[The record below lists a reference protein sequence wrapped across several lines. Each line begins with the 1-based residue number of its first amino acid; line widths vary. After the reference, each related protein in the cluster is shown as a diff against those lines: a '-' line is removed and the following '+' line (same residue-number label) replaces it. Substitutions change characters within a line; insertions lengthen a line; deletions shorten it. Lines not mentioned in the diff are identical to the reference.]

1 MSVSDDISLVNITA
15 AAFYPFPTS
24 PEWPDQKIN
33 NTPVR
38 NLTDRQHSL
47 CHNPTFQCLQ
57 KIHHVQQTSLQC
69 WGQVWRAVSLYK
81 VSSRVLH
88 TWRKKT
94 STSCFQKSKRN
105 NKGIWQVLL
114 LVPLISRHISWWGMF
129 SQLRLLVCD
138 LHHYWSIRPVKVYQ
152 DQTSPFVILTTGCLC
167 LLILFIIYS
176 LYA

>member
-47 CHNPTFQCLQ
+47 SQPNLPVPSEDTSCPTD
-57 KIHHVQQTSLQC
+57 IPT
-69 WGQVWRAVSLYK
+69 
-81 VSSRVLH
+81 VLRTGLEGSITIQSKFSGL